1 MIQRKKIAF
10 LGFPFFFILP
20 WLGFIFSLFDIKAKS
35 SGVVY
40 IATAAI
46 FCFAFSFTDQSADS
60 YRYALSFQEFDTNL
74 TYEKLVILYQN
85 GELRDLYRFLL
96 YYLASLFSQNP
107 KVMFAFA
114 GMFYGYFSYQNMKIL
129 NMEFKGKLDKF
140 TIIISLCFFVYCS
153 FSNVNGLRFTTGAM
167 VMFFSTYNLIIR
179 NKLIYIIGVFALPLF
194 HYGFVL
200 LVPIII
206 GYLMINKFMYSN
218 KGINKLLLTA
228 FIIAFVLSW
237 VLGTNSINL
246 GFLANSGFMS
256 GEIGNRIEFLNSDQ
270 IANMVELRTNNSLFL
285 SVEKYFNYAIKLFV
299 FGTILFLNKNLK
311 YLPYNKESY
320 TKLLAFVIFFYAF
333 AYVALSF
340 PSGERF
346 MYIAHLF
353 LFVYIAK
360 LYSNYKSRTLK
371 NIILLAIPV
380 YSFNIAFIVFFLPIM
395 ILSPTFWYGNFFWIL
410 GEGIGFKL

>member
-10 LGFPFFFILP
+10 LGFPFFFMLP

-140 TIIISLCFFVYCS
+140 TVIISLCFFVYCS

-237 VLGTNSINL
+237 VLGINSISL
-246 GFLANSGFMS
+246 GFLGNSGVQNYEIIPYYGSVYKSWKMINQCDFM
-256 GEIGNRIEFLNSDQ
+256 
-270 IANMVELRTNNSLFL
+270 IATRLHA
-285 SVEKYFNYAIKLFV
+285 AI
-299 FGTILFLNKNLK
+299 I
-311 YLPYNKESY
+311 
-320 TKLLAFVIFFYAF
+320 AAF
-333 AYVALSF
+333 ADVPFILNEY
-340 PSGERF
+340 
-346 MYIAHLF
+346 HQKCTDF
-353 LFVYIAK
+353 LDDWSQNTKFRVGDA
-360 LYSNYKSRTLK
+360 
-371 NIILLAIPV
+371 
-380 YSFNIAFIVFFLPIM
+380 
-395 ILSPTFWYGNFFWIL
+395 
-410 GEGIGFKL
+410 